1 MLPRWSRSRA
11 VPRNSLRRGRD
22 LGAVQ
27 ARHPVI
33 QQRNVGLM
41 RLDQLLRRRAVGGLG
56 HNVDF
61 AARGQLMHD
70 PAADQ
75 RMFVTDDHADL
86 WSPQQLLP
94 PKPPN
99 PPIGGHAIHL
109 MHGPLARQTSPP
121 GCARVISTSEQTGG
135 NNERIVTQENS

>member
-1 MLPRWSRSRA
+1 
-11 VPRNSLRRGRD
+11 LRRGRD

-41 RLDQLLRRRAVGGLG
+41 RLDQLQRRRAVGGLG

-61 AARGQLMHD
+61 AARGQLTHD

-86 WSPQQLLP
+86 LVTSATSPT
-94 PKPPN
+94 KAAEI

-109 MHGPLARQTSPP
+109 VRGPLARQTSPP